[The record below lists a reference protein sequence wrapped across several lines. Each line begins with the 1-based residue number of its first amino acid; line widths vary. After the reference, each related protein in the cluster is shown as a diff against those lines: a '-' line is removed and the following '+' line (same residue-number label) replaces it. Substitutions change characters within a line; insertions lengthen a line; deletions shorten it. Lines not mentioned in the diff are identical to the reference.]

1 MQTADR
7 KFTANLGGNRAGRL
21 LQAHLSCIS
30 LHQNGDTRDS
40 AMQESLSNERVLLTA
55 ISQSKLKQRPMP
67 CGLPKDLPKYIAVC
81 NLSGERLIL
90 HSDNCCLIRKMCT
103 RSSLLSPRD
112 VAEQIKIFEAF
123 PFIET
128 AGMSQFVLISYSLPW
143 QGGIGSAFWSV
154 SACKYDLSSNVV
166 EDRVVVFTS
175 HSLRAFQGKPVLCQN
190 DLSIAIPHGLSMALI
205 TPRQMKDFNNSF
217 CSSCVDFTK
226 PTGEGGT
233 ERTTPDEVTSSK
245 QTQLE
250 SIIQALKLDRSK
262 DHSEINKL
270 KTTNIEL
277 ESQMMEIVQQCQ
289 TRIKDEQEK
298 RDVDAMVKDASALL
312 RDEKAKELLELNISQ
327 RNALNAEI
335 MVLETSLDKKVAE
348 CSKITRAHE
357 RLAAKLEEV
366 KRQSTSK
373 DTLGNAANAK
383 HRATI
388 KGLEDSLAASNSAL
402 DKIRSDMTLTHKNL
416 AEEQTSKHAAE
427 VCRLKTAL
435 EGKKRILAQLSEVNE
450 RRDGEIHSLQTV
462 DTLKNAAIVDLDA
475 EIVTLKEKLAAS
487 VAATKEVKVRSVSVR
502 TCTASTTTHSCQTT
516 QTDPVEEKVDF
527 SATLDFSPT
536 DDTHSTTAATQDG
549 DSAVQNVGNSGTEA
563 ICKSAVDSLQLLI
576 AQVYAMEHKPIPS
589 GFQNMPF
596 HFLLHPQ
603 HQFQPQQMQQQPQQM
618 QQQYHH
624 PHHHRQN
631 PYNPQNSY
639 NPYYRPN

>member
-1 MQTADR
+1 
-7 KFTANLGGNRAGRL
+7 
-21 LQAHLSCIS
+21 
-30 LHQNGDTRDS
+30 
-40 AMQESLSNERVLLTA
+40 
-55 ISQSKLKQRPMP
+55 MP
-67 CGLPKDLPKYIAVC
+67 SGLPEDLPKYIAVC

-90 HSDNCCLIRKMCT
+90 HSNNCCLIRKMCT
-103 RSSLLSPRD
+103 RSSLLCPRD
-112 VAEQIKIFEAF
+112 VAEQMKIFEAF

-128 AGMSQFVLISYSLPW
+128 AGMSQFVLVAYSLPW

-154 SACKYDLSSNVV
+154 SACKYDTYTNVV

-175 HSLRAFQGKPVLCQN
+175 HSPRAFQGKPVLDQN
-190 DLSIAIPHGLSMALI
+190 DTCIAIPHGLSMALVA
-205 TPRQMKDFNNSF
+205 PRQIKDFNNAY

-226 PTGEGGT
+226 PTGEDGA
-233 ERTTPDEVTSSK
+233 ERSTSDEVTSNK

-262 DHSEINKL
+262 DHAEINKL
-270 KTTNIEL
+270 KVTNIEL

-298 RDVDAMVKDASALL
+298 RDVDAMVKDASTSL

-357 RLAAKLEEV
+357 RLATKLEEV

-383 HRATI
+383 HKATI
-388 KGLEDSLAASNSAL
+388 KNLEDSLATSNSAL

-416 AEEQTSKHAAE
+416 TEEQNSKHSAE
-427 VCRLKTAL
+427 VSRLKTAL

-462 DTLKNAAIVDLDA
+462 DTLKNAAIVDLDT

-502 TCTASTTTHSCQTT
+502 TRTASTTTHSCQTT
-516 QTDPVEEKVDF
+516 QTDPVELKVAEKDQ
-527 SATLDFSPT
+527 SLT

-549 DSAVQNVGNSGTEA
+549 DSAVQNVGNNGTEA

-603 HQFQPQQMQQQPQQM
+603 HQFQPQQMQQQQQQQ